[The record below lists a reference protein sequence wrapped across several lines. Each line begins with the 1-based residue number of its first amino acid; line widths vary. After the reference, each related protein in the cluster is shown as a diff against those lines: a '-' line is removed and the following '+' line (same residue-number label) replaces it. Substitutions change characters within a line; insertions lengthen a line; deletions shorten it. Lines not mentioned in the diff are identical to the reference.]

1 MVSPVAVI
9 RTFMLGCLTVE
20 RGGDQTY
27 SKYILLSV
35 VCIALHNAENALQ
48 VSVYAFNI
56 TYPFLCCTEMGH
68 LMNLNFIYLLKLP
81 VCTLQK
87 PRAWTRKASA
97 GWRMW
102 DDENW
107 KQFQDCRCRIL
118 PPCYNIWSF
127 LCVCTDLFSWLHCAQ
142 QAGHRIRAFGEIFSA
157 AFSLVKDLCSDSPRM
172 ESFKASAVIRSLL
185 FNNGPTWTLFAFVK
199 VHWIKQLV
207 KSCVKQHPA

>member
-1 MVSPVAVI
+1 MSHCRKRRRLDI
-9 RTFMLGCLTVE
+9 F
-20 RGGDQTY
+20 Q
-27 SKYILLSV
+27 
-35 VCIALHNAENALQ
+35 
-48 VSVYAFNI
+48 VYAVEFSLYCFTKCWKCTAGECLCIQHNIPIPMLYRNGTFN
-56 TYPFLCCTEMGH
+56 E
-68 LMNLNFIYLLKLP
+68 LL
-81 VCTLQK
+81 QN
-87 PRAWTRKASA
+87 PRAWPRKASA

-102 DDENW
+102 EDENW

-127 LCVCTDLFSWLHCAQ
+127 LCVYVCVYRSISWLHCAQ

-185 FNNGPTWTLFAFVK
+185 FNNGPTWTLVDFVK
-199 VHWIKQLV
+199 VHWNKQLV